1 MRMQLFEQAFGAKPA
16 RVTLTPGRVNLL
28 GEWVDFSGG
37 LVLPMALPLKVKIA
51 ASPNFTNEDV
61 IVSEGF
67 DGEARYHLE
76 APADKH
82 WSDYVRGALQLA
94 RKKGWAS
101 GGFNVA
107 LSSDVPPG
115 SGLSTSA
122 AVTVGTLRAA
132 RSGSSA
138 APDTTEIA
146 VMARTVEN
154 DFIGVPC
161 GIMDQM
167 AVAHTDRGQVLMLE
181 TENLYFRVMDLPYG
195 WHVAVIHSGVSRKLA
210 DGRYAERRE
219 ECLSAAKA
227 MGIDLLCHGDLIAAR
242 DLPEPLGARAR
253 HVISED
259 IRTRAAQDALE
270 SGDRNLF
277 GELMIKGHNSIRD
290 DFEIVPDEVDAL
302 VSDAVRLGADGARQT
317 GGGFGGCI
325 VALMED
331 GTQDAWWEKLSAKHP
346 AATRVV

>member
-1 MRMQLFEQAFGAKPA
+1 MKMQLFEDAFGARPG

-37 LVLPMALPLKVKIA
+37 LVLPMALPLKVKIGL
-51 ASPNFTNEDV
+51 SPNLTNEDV
-61 IVSEGF
+61 IISEGF
-67 DGEARYHLE
+67 DGTAKFPLD
-76 APADKH
+76 APAAGH
-82 WSDYVRGALQLA
+82 WSDYVRGALQAA
-94 RKKGWAS
+94 RARDWAS

-107 LSSDVPPG
+107 VSSDVPYG

-132 RSGSSA
+132 RSASS
-138 APDTTEIA
+138 PVPETTEIA
-146 VMARTVEN
+146 QIAQSIEN

-167 AVAHTDRGQVLMLE
+167 AVALADHRQVLMLE
-181 TENLYFRVMDLPYG
+181 TENLYFRLIDLPDD
-195 WHVAVIHSGVSRKLA
+195 WHISVIHSGVSRELA
-210 DGRYAERRE
+210 DGRYAERRG
-219 ECLSAAKA
+219 ECLQAAKA
-227 MGIDLLCHGDLIAAR
+227 MGIELLCHGDLLAAR
-242 DLPEPLGARAR
+242 DLPAPLSARAR

-270 SGDRNLF
+270 AGDRNLF
-277 GELMIKGHNSIRD
+277 GELMIKGHASIRD
-290 DFEIVPDEVDAL
+290 DFDIVPDAVDAL

-325 VALMED
+325 VALLED
-331 GTQDAWWEKLSAKHP
+331 GRQDEWWAALSEKHP
-346 AATRVV
+346 KAVRVI

>member
-1 MRMQLFEQAFGAKPA
+1 MRMQLFEKAFGAKPA

-51 ASPNFTNEDV
+51 ASPNYSNEDV
-61 IVSEGF
+61 VVSEGF
-67 DGEARYHLE
+67 EGEGRYHLD
-76 APADKH
+76 APADQH
-82 WSDYVRGALQLA
+82 WADYVRGALQLA
-94 RKKGWAS
+94 RKKGWTS

-107 LSSDVPPG
+107 LSSDVPHG

-122 AVTVGTLRAA
+122 AVSVGTLRAV
-132 RSGSSA
+132 RSASSA

-146 VMARTVEN
+146 LMARVVEN

-167 AVAHTDRGQVLMLE
+167 AVAHADRGQILMLE
-181 TENLYFRVMDLPYG
+181 TENLYFRVMDLPFG
-195 WHVAVIHSGVSRKLA
+195 WHVSVIHSGVGRELA
-210 DGRYAERRE
+210 DGRYAVRRS
-219 ECLSAAKA
+219 ECLAAAEA
-227 MGIDLLCHGDLIAAR
+227 MGIKLLCHGDLIAAR
-242 DLPEPLGARAR
+242 ELPAPLDSRAR

-270 SGDRNLF
+270 AGDRNLF

-290 DFEIVPDEVDAL
+290 DFEIVPDVVDAL
-302 VSDAVRLGADGARQT
+302 VSDAVRFGADGARQT

-346 AATRVV
+346 NARRVV

>member
-1 MRMQLFEQAFGAKPA
+1 MRMQLFEDTFGARPS

-37 LVLPMALPLKVKIA
+37 LVLPMALPLQIKVA
-51 ASPNFTNEDV
+51 ASPNLTNEDV

-67 DGEARYHLE
+67 DGTVRYGLD
-76 APADKH
+76 APADNH
-82 WSDYVRGALQLA
+82 WADYIRGALQAA
-94 RKKGWAS
+94 RTNGWAS
-101 GGFNVA
+101 GGYNVA
-107 LSSDVPPG
+107 LSSDVPHG

-122 AVTVGTLRAA
+122 AVTVGTLRAV
-132 RSGSSA
+132 RSGGA
-138 APDTTEIA
+138 VAPDTTDIA
-146 VMARTVEN
+146 LLAQKVEN
-154 DFIGVPC
+154 NFIGVPC

-167 AVAHTDRGQVLMLE
+167 AVAHADRGQVLMLE
-181 TENLYFRVMDLPYG
+181 TENLYFRLMDLPPS
-195 WHVAVIHSGVSRKLA
+195 WHISVVHSGVSRELA
-210 DGRYAERRE
+210 DGRYAERRN
-219 ECLSAAKA
+219 ECLAAAKA
-227 MGIDLLCHGDLIAAR
+227 MGIQMLCHGDLIAAR
-242 DLPEPLGARAR
+242 DLPAPLASRAR

-277 GELMIKGHNSIRD
+277 GELMIKGHASIRD
-290 DFEIVPDEVDAL
+290 DFEIVPDDVDAL

-331 GTQDAWWEKLSAKHP
+331 GTQDDWWDALSKKHP
-346 AATRVV
+346 NARRVI